1 MKRFVINS
9 TCFFLLS
16 IFLSGCAVFE
26 KKNRALTNYLDE
38 KITPE
43 SAPAQIALAPIFI
56 PVGVLSLLLD
66 AFVLHPISVIP
77 DALEDTYKVIWKDP
91 TGGVVFQ
98 TIVFLPKLAVSPV
111 FFLVDFLGRSGI
123 DF

>member
-1 MKRFVINS
+1 MKRSVIS
-9 TCFFLLS
+9 CIC
-16 IFLSGCAVFE
+16 IFLFSVFLSDCAVLE
-26 KKNRALTNYLDE
+26 RKNRALTNYLDE
-38 KITPE
+38 KVTPE
-43 SAPAQIALAPIFI
+43 SAPAQIALAPIII